1 MNPQGKKTFAMVNY
15 GKCDPKQCDPE
26 NGICAAVK
34 ACPQKVIIQIDGVF
48 EQPMINHD
56 LCQGCWE
63 CIEAC
68 PLGAIYIKEIGI

>member
-1 MNPQGKKTFAMVNY
+1 MAPQGKKIFAMVDYKN
-15 GKCDPKQCDPE
+15 CAPEQCDSE

-34 ACPQKVIIQIDGVF
+34 SCPHKVIIQIDGVF
-48 EQPMINHD
+48 EQPMINQE

-63 CIEAC
+63 CLEAC